1 MIREFFS
8 EQELRKAAASVRSTM
23 LDALP
28 QEAEGEFSEAFE
40 LKIKNLKQAKRKRE
54 ERLKRLAAAAASFAV
69 IVTML
74 FTLNTEVRAAVV
86 SWFTETFDNRMIFWF
101 RGEEPDVLPT
111 FALSNVP
118 EKYVCVYDET
128 LQNSRTMLYM
138 NPEDELDGF
147 TFSYGFIQ
155 DDAPLVVDFNGPEDA
170 ISEVLINGCPGKLY
184 MSVDPNE
191 SHALVW
197 IDEANDVV
205 FSITSFMEP
214 EVMLHIAEGT
224 KLVK

>member
-8 EQELRKAAASVRSTM
+8 EQELQKAAASVRSTM

-40 LKIKNLKQAKRKRE
+40 LKIKKLKQAKRKRD
-54 ERLKRLAAAAASFAV
+54 ERLKRLTAAAASFAV
-69 IVTML
+69 IVTM
-74 FTLNTEVRAAVV
+74 FFALNTEVRAAVV
-86 SWFTETFDNRMIFWF
+86 SWFTETFDTHMSFWF

-111 FALSNVP
+111 FVLSDVP

-128 LQNSRTMLYM
+128 LENSRTMLYL
-138 NPEDELDGF
+138 NPEDESDGF

-155 DDAPLVVDFNGPEDA
+155 DDAPLTVDYNGTDVA
-170 ISEVLINGCPGKLY
+170 ISEVLIHGCPGKLY
-184 MSVDPNE
+184 MSVDADE
-191 SHALVW
+191 SHALIW
-197 IDEANDVV
+197 IDESNEVV
-205 FSITSFMEP
+205 FSITSFLEP
-214 EVMLHIAEGT
+214 EAMLHIAEGV